1 MKSILESCTRG
12 RLTTILIALT
22 LLGCRGT
29 TATSAASTGDG
40 AGGTSAAGGMM
51 ASLGSGTRVENIVD
65 TTMDGKTAF
74 YVTVPAKWKFQGVL
88 LQGGIATCESYAS
101 ESYRATSEDGQS
113 FGEIMPQLL
122 WAYGNGPK
130 PKMGC
135 LPLDKAMSAREF
147 LKYLSTTM
155 NLAYAGDAPVPDG
168 LAKVVKEF
176 QDSYAQPVPFYA
188 QHNLPPPHNTADGAA
203 ALVGY
208 KQNGISMKGR
218 LTVLLTCAETTHPGF
233 HSILAGMA
241 STPATT
247 SGKCSA
253 NVGYVT
259 APESKF
265 ASVVQLWDSP
275 AMGAKQNK
283 EWGDAWVKRYAEQGN
298 AANQAMIRAV
308 DQRFAAQRQAI
319 EHTMAVQQAVHDQFL
334 QTMQEGTD
342 RSMAR
347 AAEVA
352 NSNHRAAQDM
362 VDYSLDRQTIL
373 DPETG
378 NYYKVSNQLDLSG
391 SMIRAH
397 GDGSP
402 W

>member
-1 MKSILESCTRG
+1 MMGTKGKLA
-12 RLTTILIALT
+12 TILIALT
-22 LLGCRGT
+22 LFGCKGMQT
-29 TATSAASTGDG
+29 TSEASTGNGASGAAGDG
-40 AGGTSAAGGMM
+40 AATTSSG
-51 ASLGSGTRVENIVD
+51 GTRVENIID
-65 TTMDGKTAF
+65 TTMDNKVA
-74 YVTVPAKWKFQGVL
+74 YSVTIPAQWKFQGVL
-88 LQGGIATCESYAS
+88 LQGGVATCESYAYI
-101 ESYRATSEDGQS
+101 SYRATSADGQS
-113 FGEIMPQLL
+113 FDEFMPQLM

-130 PKMGC
+130 PTSGC
-135 LPLDKAMSAREF
+135 LPLDKPMSAQEF

-155 NLAYAGDAPVPDG
+155 QVAYAGDAPVPEP
-168 LAKVVKEF
+168 LATGVK
-176 QDSYAQPVPFYA
+176 QSQASYAQPAPFYA

-203 ALVGY
+203 ALVKY
-208 KQNGISMKGR
+208 KQNGVAMEGR
-218 LTVLLTCAETTHPGF
+218 LTVFLTCSEVTHPGM

-241 STPATT
+241 STPTT
-247 SGKCSA
+247 TTGKCTA

-259 APESKF
+259 APES
-265 ASVVQLWDSP
+265 QLAALVRMWDSP
-275 AMGAKQNK
+275 ALGAKQNPD
-283 EWGDAWVKRYAEQGN
+283 WGNAWVKRYAEQGK
-298 AANQAMIRAV
+298 AANDAMIHAQ
-308 DQRFAAQRQAI
+308 DQKFAAQRQAI

-373 DPETG
+373 DPNTG
-378 NYYKVSNQLDLSG
+378 NYYKVSNQLDLNG
-391 SMIRAH
+391 SLIRAH